1 MNLPPIPILWSFG
14 SFIKYAY
21 SLSPPVTAFF
31 TELKPFETPPATKSY
46 ALLAF
51 SLTVAH
57 PVNKNEE
64 RIKMI
69 IFFDMRDYQKSA
81 PKCQFI

>member
-1 MNLPPIPILWSFG
+1 
-14 SFIKYAY
+14 
-21 SLSPPVTAFF
+21 
-31 TELKPFETPPATKSY
+31 
-46 ALLAF
+46 LLAF